1 MIGLHLQQ
9 SSIVPIEHLLRE
21 PFIDI
26 VVYPSSSVEIAK
38 DRVKEIESIGVKGIL
53 FEGKSIVNGL
63 HILGK
68 GCTSIVVKAVL
79 DKNSSVKYSVRN
91 GSSSRRSSS
100 NNISSRSLDDACN
113 EMVVALKMMRT
124 DSGRISMEHEARMLA
139 IANGVGIGPRLIA
152 YSRNLLAMELI
163 DGMHMIEFVREFG
176 NGSDSSNSDSSSD
189 RAKDRVAGNHN
200 YYANKDNCNNY
211 TYVKSILKDILE
223 QCFLLDSIGLDH
235 GELGRMDRHVI
246 IGSKA
251 CIIDF
256 ESSSMSRRVTN
267 VTSAANYLLF
277 GKGRA
282 VADTLGLCRDRSR
295 IVDALRMY
303 RLDMCKERFNELLTL
318 LGLKFYKESSACR

>member
-1 MIGLHLQQ
+1 MIGLHLQK

-26 VVYPSSSVEIAK
+26 VAYPSRSVEIAR
-38 DRVKEIESIGVKGIL
+38 DRVKEIESIGVKGIVL
-53 FEGKSIVNGL
+53 EGKSIINGL
-63 HILGK
+63 PILGK

-79 DKNSSVKYSVRN
+79 DKNSSVNSVRN
-91 GSSSRRSSS
+91 GSSDDDDNNNSSS
-100 NNISSRSLDDACN
+100 SKSLEDVCN

-124 DSGRISMEHEARMLA
+124 DSGRISMEHEARMLD

-152 YSRNLLAMELI
+152 YSRNLLAIELI

-176 NGSDSSNSDSSSD
+176 GSSGGK
-189 RAKDRVAGNHN
+189 AKDIVAGNHS
-200 YYANKDNCNNY
+200 YYTNTGNCNNY
-211 TYVKSILKDILE
+211 TYVKSMLKDILE

-282 VADTLGLCRDRSR
+282 LADMLGLCRDKSR

-303 RLDMCKERFNELLTL
+303 RLDMCKDKFNELLTS

>member
-1 MIGLHLQQ
+1 MQQ
-9 SSIVPIEHLLRE
+9 SSMVPIEHLLRE

-26 VVYPSSSVEIAK
+26 LAYPSSSVEIAR

-91 GSSSRRSSS
+91 GGRGSRSRSR
-100 NNISSRSLDDACN
+100 SRSLEDTCN
-113 EMVVALKMMRT
+113 ETVVALKMMRS
-124 DSGRISMEHEARMLA
+124 DSGRISMGHEARMLA

-152 YSRNLLAMELI
+152 YSRNLLAIELI

-176 NGSDSSNSDSSSD
+176 GSSNSDD
-189 RAKDRVAGNHN
+189 GKTKDRVAGNHN
-200 YYANKDNCNNY
+200 YHANTGNCNNY
-211 TYVKSILKDILE
+211 TYAKSILKDILE

-282 VADTLGLCRDRSR
+282 VADTLGLRDKSR

-303 RLDMCKERFNELLTL
+303 RLDMCKDRFNELLTS

>member
-1 MIGLHLQQ
+1 MQQ
-9 SSIVPIEHLLRE
+9 SSSIVPIEQLLRE

-26 VVYPSSSVEIAK
+26 LVYPSSSVEIAR
-38 DRVKEIESIGVKGIL
+38 DRVKEIESIGVKGL
-53 FEGKSIVNGL
+53 VLEGNSIINGL

-79 DKNSSVKYSVRN
+79 DKKSSVNSVSN
-91 GSSSRRSSS
+91 DNNNNSSS
-100 NNISSRSLDDACN
+100 NSSRSLEDVCDG
-113 EMVVALKMMRT
+113 MIVALKIMRT
-124 DSGRISMEHEARMLA
+124 DSDRASMEHEARMLA

-152 YSRNLLAMELI
+152 YSMNLLAMELI
-163 DGMHMIEFVREFG
+163 DGMHMIEFVKEFG
-176 NGSDSSNSDSSSD
+176 GSSGNSDGNSGGISSSK
-189 RAKDRVAGNHN
+189 AKDREGNHN
-200 YYANKDNCNNY
+200 HYTNMGNCNNHA
-211 TYVKSILKDILE
+211 YVKYMLRDILE

-251 CIIDF
+251 YIIDF
-256 ESSSMSRRVTN
+256 ESSSMNRRVTN
-267 VTSAANYLLF
+267 VTSAANYILF

-282 VADTLGLCRDRSR
+282 LADMLGLYRDKSR

-303 RLDMCKERFNELLTL
+303 RLDMCRDKFNQLLTL